1 VWPEERVWD
10 ILARRSMAMAGDKG
24 GGRLNITGGEGMD
37 DEVKAGRSTTPAP
50 CVESSGYPCTG
61 LGCLFCRIVL

>member
-24 GGRLNITGGEGMD
+24 GGRLNITGGEGM
-37 DEVKAGRSTTPAP
+37 ESMRSK
-50 CVESSGYPCTG
+50 
-61 LGCLFCRIVL
+61 